1 MSGSEGRRSGVLIMG
16 YGGPDSLDAVAPFMR
31 NLTGQEP
38 SEELLDRVRMRYLA
52 IGGSSPLTSIAGEL
66 AEGLEK
72 ALSEEGLD
80 VPVAIGMRYWHP
92 FIAEGVRSLAEAG
105 VQRVIGVSLSPFE
118 ARITCGAYR
127 IAVEDAIAEYPEL
140 EFVEA
145 PSIAT
150 LDEFAELAAAA
161 VAYSAEELDDWSGS
175 LIVFTAHS
183 LPESDLQHDDQYV
196 SGLREVVD
204 RVVSFLTLEPGHTVA
219 NEPRLPGIEAYGDLT
234 GESPWV
240 FAYQSAGQ
248 KPGPWLGPDI
258 GAVIDAE
265 LEGGFNA
272 IRAIPVGFVTDHME
286 TLYDLDIVAAGHALD
301 IDLEFVRGPVANAHE
316 HLVKGIVSLV
326 APLI

>member
-1 MSGSEGRRSGVLIMG
+1 MGEPGERRTGILLLG
-16 YGGPDSLDAVAPFMR
+16 YGGPDSLDAVEPFMC
-31 NLTGQEP
+31 NLTGREP
-38 SEELLDRVRMRYLA
+38 SEELLERVRMRYLA
-52 IGGSSPLTSIAGEL
+52 IGGASPLVPIATEL

-92 FIAEGVRSLAEAG
+92 FIAEGVRSLVEAG
-105 VQRVIGVSLSPFE
+105 IQKIVGVSLSPFE
-118 ARITCGAYR
+118 AQITCGAYR
-127 IAVEDAIAEYPEL
+127 AAVEDATAEYPGL
-140 EFVEA
+140 QFVEA

-150 LDEFAELAAAA
+150 LDEFAELTAAA
-161 VAYSAEELDDWSGS
+161 VVSSAEELDDSSNS
-175 LIVFTAHS
+175 LVVFTAHS
-183 LPESDLQHDDQYV
+183 LPESDLERDDQYV
-196 SGLREVVD
+196 PGLRLVVD
-204 RVVSFLTLEPGHTVA
+204 RVVSFLTLEPGSVVSDD
-219 NEPRLPGIEAYGDLT
+219 PRLPGIEAYGSLA

-258 GAVIDAE
+258 EDVIDSARQ
-265 LEGGFNA
+265 GGFTA

-326 APLI
+326 VPLI

>member
-1 MSGSEGRRSGVLIMG
+1 MSGSNGRRSGVLLLG
-16 YGGPDSLDAVAPFMR
+16 YGGPDSLDAVGPFMR
-31 NLTGQEP
+31 NLTGREP
-38 SEELLDRVRMRYLA
+38 SEELLERVRMRYLS
-52 IGGSSPLTSIAGEL
+52 IGGASPLTSIATEL

-80 VPVAIGMRYWHP
+80 VPVTIGMRYWRP
-92 FIAEGVRSLAEAG
+92 FIAEGLQSLVEAG

-127 IAVEDAIAEYPEL
+127 AAVEDAIAEYSGL

-150 LDEFAELAAAA
+150 LDEFAELTAAA
-161 VAYSAEELDDWSGS
+161 VVSSAQELDDSSNS
-175 LIVFTAHS
+175 LVVFTAHS
-183 LPESDLQHDDQYV
+183 LPESDLAHDDQYV
-196 SGLREVVD
+196 SGLRQVVD
-204 RVVSFLTLEPGHTVA
+204 RVVSFLTLDPGHTVA
-219 NEPRLPGIEAYGDLT
+219 DDPRLPGVEAYGNLG

-248 KPGPWLGPDI
+248 KPGPWLGPDVEV
-258 GAVIDAE
+258 VIDAAR
-265 LEGGFNA
+265 EGGFNA

-286 TLYDLDIVAAGHALD
+286 TLYDLDIVAAGHALE
-301 IDLEFVRGPVANAHE
+301 IDMEFARGPVANAHE

-326 APLI
+326 VPLI